1 MFYRQCFLISA
12 AGIYGSLWTISTGSA
27 RHNWEKQVCCTDSW
41 MCCSGLLCWK
51 ILEVDNVLKLVF
63 TPCTGKICPITYCN
77 YNLQSSI
84 KLLKKIVLV
93 SFIQN
98 IPVLWARSLPF
109 PMPHFPFWR
118 NKIFC
123 WSTGRFWKRQFIFT
137 KCTEQENDLLGE
149 ISHCSN

>member
-84 KLLKKIVLV
+84 KLWKKLFLFHLYKTSLCSGHVLYLFLCLTFLSGGTRFSV
-93 SFIQN
+93 DPQEDF
-98 IPVLWARSLPF
+98 
-109 PMPHFPFWR
+109 
-118 NKIFC
+118 
-123 WSTGRFWKRQFIFT
+123 GRGSSYLQSALNRKMT
-137 KCTEQENDLLGE
+137 C
-149 ISHCSN
+149 